1 MTGFLRTRMP
11 ASHDRTAPKAAIV
24 NFIGEREIAEVL
36 RAADPFGIDDPCP
49 FNPSGHRFIGS
60 CGDVACVHCAKVAWS

>member
-1 MTGFLRTRMP
+1 MGFLRQGQPP
-11 ASHDRTAPKAAIV
+11 ALDRAALKAAIV
-24 NFIGEREIAEVL
+24 NFIGEREIAEAL
-36 RAADPFGIDDPCP
+36 RCADPFGIDDPCP